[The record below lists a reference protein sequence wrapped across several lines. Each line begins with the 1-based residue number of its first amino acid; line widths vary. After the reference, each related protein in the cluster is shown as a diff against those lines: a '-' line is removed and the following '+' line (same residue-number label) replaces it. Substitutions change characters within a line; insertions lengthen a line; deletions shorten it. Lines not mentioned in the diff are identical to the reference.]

1 MSKDRADANAQ
12 AELNLQRSY
21 GCCCKC
27 CSIRV
32 EMWCFCVFDFIIIL
46 GSLKEFP
53 KPDED
58 VPMLRLFIKCYV
70 CGVVIPSFF
79 VWLYAL
85 LGKTALARRVL
96 CRFITYKIPAF
107 VLVYGF
113 FFVFPAP
120 EYALNSH
127 YYCDPNAAVHGTPE
141 HIAATHAIVGS
152 NVEECAARVR
162 YFIMF
167 RCCYYTLAFSF
178 SFKAAKQYMLCH
190 PDNEGQGVWCRDP
203 GTRFKP
209 MIDEPSVYTALNA

>member
-141 HIAATHAIVGS
+141 HIAATHAILGS
-152 NVEECAARVR
+152 NVEECAARER
-162 YFIMF
+162 YFISSGAATT
-167 RCCYYTLAFSF
+167 RWHSPSPSKRRSSTCSATLTTRDRACG
-178 SFKAAKQYMLCH
+178 A
-190 PDNEGQGVWCRDP
+190 ETQGRDSSP
-203 GTRFKP
+203 
-209 MIDEPSVYTALNA
+209 